1 MMRIGICDDS
11 DISRQNMLSLCHEY
25 FQNNMKS
32 YMIPKEFVVV
42 SRQKSSTEK
51 IVEGLSI

>member
-42 SRQKSSTEK
+42 SRQKSSTSGK
-51 IVEGLSI
+51 VARRR